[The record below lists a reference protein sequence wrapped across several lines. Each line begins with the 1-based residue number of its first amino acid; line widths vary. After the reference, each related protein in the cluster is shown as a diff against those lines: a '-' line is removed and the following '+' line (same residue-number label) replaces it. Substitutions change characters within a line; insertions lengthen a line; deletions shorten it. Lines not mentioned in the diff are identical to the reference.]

1 MEVLQ
6 DINKA
11 KLGDKD
17 AYSRVIN
24 YYENKLYIIA
34 KSRLSNNEDIKDVIQ
49 ETIMYAYINIQ
60 SLKDANK
67 FSSWITTILI
77 NNCNKLYSR
86 NKVPLLSYDDIEAEN
101 MHFKQDNEYMMVEDN
116 LNFFNIINSLELEE
130 KTIITMYYLDEYT
143 TREISQILNINEST
157 LRSRISSIRNKIRTS
172 IGKESNNDR

>member
-11 KLGDKD
+11 KLGDKE
-17 AYSRVIN
+17 AYSRVIS

-49 ETIMYAYINIQ
+49 ETVMYAYINIQ
-60 SLKDANK
+60 GLKDAKN

-77 NNCNKLYSR
+77 NNCNKLYSK
-86 NKVPLLSYDDIEAEN
+86 NKLALLSYDDIEADN
-101 MHFKQDNEYMMVEDN
+101 MNLNQDNEYKIVEDN
-116 LNFFNIINSLELEE
+116 LNFFNIINSLELED
-130 KTIITMYYLDEYT
+130 KTIISMYYLDEYT

-157 LRSRISSIRNKIRTS
+157 LRSRISSIRNKIK
-172 IGKESNNDR
+172 INMGKEKNNDR